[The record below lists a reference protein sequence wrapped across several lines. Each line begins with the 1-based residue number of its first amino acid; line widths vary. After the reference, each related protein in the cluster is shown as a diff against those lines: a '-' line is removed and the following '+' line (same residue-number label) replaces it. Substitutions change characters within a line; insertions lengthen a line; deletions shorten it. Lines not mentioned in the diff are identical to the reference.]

1 MTPFERLTEIVET
14 LCSENGCPW
23 DQAQT
28 YHSLRSSLIEETYEI
43 IEAIE
48 TENLDQFC
56 EELGDLLSVIMLLSQ
71 IAKDDGDFDI
81 DQVVGTIADKLV
93 RRHPHV
99 FGDNEAETAE
109 EVKQNWENI
118 KQKERGESS
127 RLSGIPANLPALA
140 YSQLV
145 QERASMAGFDWN
157 GLEGP
162 LDKIVEEISEF
173 NEAKTELE
181 HQWEIGDILF
191 SVVNLSRWINLSA
204 EESLRLTNKRFS
216 RRFEF
221 MENKCKELGL
231 DFISLNMESKEE
243 LWKEAKTKVG

>member
-81 DQVVGTIADKLV
+81 DQVIGTIAAGSMMSV
-93 RRHPHV
+93 RS
-99 FGDNEAETAE
+99 F
-109 EVKQNWENI
+109 VKI
-118 KQKERGESS
+118 DG
-127 RLSGIPANLPALA
+127 
-140 YSQLV
+140 
-145 QERASMAGFDWN
+145 
-157 GLEGP
+157 
-162 LDKIVEEISEF
+162 
-173 NEAKTELE
+173 KTEVLMRPKMGL
-181 HQWEIGDILF
+181 HK
-191 SVVNLSRWINLSA
+191 NTKKSRS
-204 EESLRLTNKRFS
+204 K
-216 RRFEF
+216 
-221 MENKCKELGL
+221 GL
-231 DFISLNMESKEE
+231 L
-243 LWKEAKTKVG
+243 